1 MMFSHTEIGTEHDNG
16 ITDMVTATCGRTYV
30 FFYEEKPRTKTLPK

>member
-16 ITDMVTATCGRTYV
+16 ITDMAAATCGRTYV
-30 FFYEEKPRTKTLPK
+30 FFYKEKPPDKNIA